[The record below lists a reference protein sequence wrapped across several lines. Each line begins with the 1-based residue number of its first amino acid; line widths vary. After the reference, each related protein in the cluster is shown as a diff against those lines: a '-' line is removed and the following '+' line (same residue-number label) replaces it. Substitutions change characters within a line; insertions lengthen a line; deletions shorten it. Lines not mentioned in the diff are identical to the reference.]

1 MNNWVPKNKTLRA
14 AMVTA
19 GFAALLYVAGFVVV
33 FLNIKRAENF
43 YQNSESETSRSE
55 KISTI
60 KSVVEA
66 NKDPL
71 SVVDSFFIK
80 SGEEVE
86 VIENIENVARV
97 SGVDFSIVSIDESIK
112 EENQFVENL
121 RVKIEVSGSWR
132 NISVF
137 LHKLERM
144 PFGVILN
151 KADLNVSNEGGWF
164 GIVEFDVFR
173 EK

>member
-14 AMVTA
+14 AIVTA
-19 GFAALLYVAGFVVV
+19 GFAVLLYVAGFVVV

-43 YQNSESETSRSE
+43 YQNSESETARSE
-55 KISTI
+55 KIAAI

-66 NKDPL
+66 NKDSL

-80 SGEEVE
+80 SGEEVG
-86 VIENIENVARV
+86 VIENIERVAKE
-97 SGVDFSIVSIDESIK
+97 SGVEFSIVSIDESTK
-112 EENQFVENL
+112 EENQFTESL

-132 NISVF
+132 NVSVF
-137 LHKLERM
+137 LHQLERM

-151 KADLNVSNEGGWF
+151 KVDLNVSNEEGWF
-164 GIVEFDVFR
+164 GVVEFDVFR